1 MLAVNQL
8 KREIAT
14 LPTEQIQE
22 IADFIGSLK
31 LQKTREIPETMLLSE
46 QALAKDWDTTEED
59 AAWADL

>member
-46 QALAKDWDTTEED
+46 QALAKDWDTAEED